1 MVNNKINKSKKNR
14 LSLYNRKNLLNKQL
28 RFNFNKKKMYIYIP
42 TIWNILIFS
51 LQNNTNN
58 FLIYLFNK
66 TYYFTIPIL
75 NKTININYDTNSK
88 SLILKS
94 TYSNIFY
101 KTYWNLL
108 QNTLYSFSLIFFKKL
123 KFKGKG
129 YYIFKNFRNTITPQF
144 GHSHRIYMYSYF
156 VSVKFLSKTSIFL
169 FGFTTNDLLTAGY
182 NIKKSK
188 NINIFTGRGVRF
200 SKQVI
205 YKKTGKV
212 STYR

>member
-1 MVNNKINKSKKNR
+1 
-14 LSLYNRKNLLNKQL
+14 
-28 RFNFNKKKMYIYIP
+28 
-42 TIWNILIFS
+42 
-51 LQNNTNN
+51 
-58 FLIYLFNK
+58 
-66 TYYFTIPIL
+66 
-75 NKTININYDTNSK
+75 
-88 SLILKS
+88 
-94 TYSNIFY
+94 
-101 KTYWNLL
+101 
-108 QNTLYSFSLIFFKKL
+108 
-123 KFKGKG
+123 
-129 YYIFKNFRNTITPQF
+129 
-144 GHSHRIYMYSYF
+144 MYSYF